1 MTDEIQTPDPTKV
14 VDMPNQGNED
24 EPKMAFGVHIA
35 MMEDGSFG
43 IQATGEPNLGEMFML
58 LSRATK
64 SVEARMVA
72 ETVFQLQEQ
81 ARSQQRIITPG
92 R

>member
-1 MTDEIQTPDPTKV
+1 MTDEIQTPDPNKV
-14 VDMPNQGNED
+14 VNMPDQNPD
-24 EPKMAFGVHIA
+24 APKIAFGIHVA
-35 MMEDGSFG
+35 LMEDGGFG
-43 IQATGEPNLGEMFML
+43 IQATGEPNLGEMQML
-58 LSRATK
+58 LSRALK

-72 ETVFQLQEQ
+72 ETAVQLIDN